1 MARIQKSSRAETD
14 LEAIA
19 DFIAVDNLDA
29 AIRWSDDINRTFEL
43 LANHPLLGED
53 VSGLQLGTRRQ
64 VFGSYLIFY
73 RPTDDG
79 IVIVRVLHGA
89 RKIENLCD

>member
-19 DFIAVDNLDA
+19 DYIAADNLDA
-29 AIRWSDDINRTFEL
+29 AIRWSDDISRTFEL

-53 VSGLQLGTRRQ
+53 VSDLQLGTRRQ
-64 VFGSYLIFY
+64 VFVNYLIFY

-79 IVIVRVLHGA
+79 IVVVRVLHGS
-89 RKIENLCD
+89 RKIESLRD